1 MPPGT
6 DSFPRFQEEGEEG
19 VTRQRPVREAKFI
32 KNSNKYIEQLRLF
45 KWKTYDIQ
53 KGNTHKDF

>member
-19 VTRQRPVREAKFI
+19 VTRQRPVREAKLI

-45 KWKTYDIQ
+45 K
-53 KGNTHKDF
+53 

>member
-19 VTRQRPVREAKFI
+19 VTRQRPVREAKLI
-32 KNSNKYIEQLRLF
+32 KNSIEQLRLF

>member
-19 VTRQRPVREAKFI
+19 VTRQRPVREGGKA
-32 KNSNKYIEQLRLF
+32 
-45 KWKTYDIQ
+45 
-53 KGNTHKDF
+53 H

>member
-6 DSFPRFQEEGEEG
+6 DSFPRFQEEGEG
-19 VTRQRPVREAKFI
+19 ITRQRPVREAKLI

-45 KWKTYDIQ
+45 K
-53 KGNTHKDF
+53 

>member
-19 VTRQRPVREAKFI
+19 VTRQRQREGGKA
-32 KNSNKYIEQLRLF
+32 
-45 KWKTYDIQ
+45 
-53 KGNTHKDF
+53 H